1 LNELVI
7 VVKSSRRAISG
18 VLLFDKSLGLSSN
31 NALQRVKRLFNAEK
45 TGHTGT
51 LDPLASGLLP
61 LMFGEATKFASD
73 LIDSSKS
80 YEATVRL
87 GWESTTGDAE
97 GELTPVPTGKKA
109 TQHANSSTTE
119 EQDAL
124 HCVQL
129 EEKHLNLTESK
140 SYQDL
145 NWLTLE
151 QVKEVAKQ
159 FTGEVQQVPPMYSA
173 LKKDGKALY
182 EYARKG
188 EEVERP
194 ARNITIYALDVLSFE
209 QKPEGT
215 FLTFAAE
222 CSKGT
227 YIRTLGED
235 LAKALNT
242 KGYLTALRRTAIGS
256 LDVRQAFTLQD
267 LECMADDGKDLTEL
281 LQPVDA
287 LLSMLETVTLTAE
300 HAKRFSQGQ
309 RLPLN
314 APPDVP
320 TGRVKVYGQVAQDQA
335 IQSSLNPLLF
345 MGTGF
350 LETDGKNALLR
361 PDRLIQVKL

>member
-1 LNELVI
+1 M
-7 VVKSSRRAISG
+7 KSSRRALSG

-97 GELTPVPTGKKA
+97 GELTSVLEEKSS
-109 TQHANSSTTE
+109 NSSTTNG
-119 EQDAL
+119 QDAL
-124 HCVQL
+124 HCEQL
-129 EEKHLNLTESK
+129 EEKHFNLTESK
-140 SYQDL
+140 GYQDL
-145 NWLTLE
+145 NLLTLE
-151 QVKEVAKQ
+151 QVQEVAKQ
-159 FTGEVQQVPPMYSA
+159 FIGEVQQVPPMYSA

-194 ARNITIYALDVLSFE
+194 ARNITIHALDVLSLE
-209 QKPEGT
+209 QKTEGT